1 MGRGTSA
8 YNRTGKFS
16 RVKQWDIL
24 VCPKCGYT
32 VEFCQLTMHWH
43 YCPLC
48 LRNGKGK
55 SLGISPPTREVLL
68 ERKSVEV

>member
-8 YNRTGKFS
+8 YSGAGKFS

-24 VCPKCGYT
+24 VCPECGYT
-32 VEFCQLTMHWH
+32 VELCQRTRNWH

-48 LRNGKGK
+48 LKAGK
-55 SLGISPPTREVLL
+55 EVRLNKDV
-68 ERKSVEV
+68 RRPA